1 MRAGP
6 RPPFNLTHRRQSRVE
21 ELWMISEANEIFCH
35 PCVVPL
41 VVPSYLFAAT
51 FPFPSQP
58 TLAAVAAA
66 AGLNKPGK
74 IIKIQ
79 ANDET
84 LAAKRP

>member
-1 MRAGP
+1 MKYFVIP
-6 RPPFNLTHRRQSRVE
+6 VSSPWSSLHTF
-21 ELWMISEANEIFCH
+21 
-35 PCVVPL
+35 
-41 VVPSYLFAAT
+41 FATT